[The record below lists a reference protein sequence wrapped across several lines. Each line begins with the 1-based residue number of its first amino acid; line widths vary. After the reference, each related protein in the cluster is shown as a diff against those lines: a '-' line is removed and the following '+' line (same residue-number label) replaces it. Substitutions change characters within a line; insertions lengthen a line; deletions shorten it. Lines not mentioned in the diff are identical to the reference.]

1 MALPKQVQA
10 QIKETEEIEKQL
22 KAQGETVEKPKKEV
36 RKKKTSTK
44 AKKTEEVVA
53 DTEVEVPEEQP
64 PEDEPVLE
72 EAAPADDSHEEVTD
86 AFEQKY
92 STLKGKYDAEVPR
105 LHHQVRELTEQIDAI
120 RKEAEAAKK
129 VESEK
134 PKEKVSY
141 VTDADREE
149 YGDDLIDF
157 QRRVAKEVSQE
168 YEGRFEQ
175 QAKVI
180 EDLQK
185 QVSNTG
191 SQVGEVGFAQKLNN
205 LVPGFDQLD
214 NDERWVAWLNEIDPM
229 TRGPRRDQAQSAF
242 NSGDA
247 EAVAHYVSLFR
258 ESVEPIANGASDR
271 QMELEKQVTPNRSA
285 SSTATKSVGREAKV
299 YSQGELTKSW
309 NKIRTLSTQGK
320 YDDAAKL
327 EAELTRAYMEGRV
340 KN

>member
-1 MALPKQVQA
+1 MALPKQVQE
-10 QIKETEEIEKQL
+10 QLKEVEELEKQL
-22 KAQGETVEKPKKEV
+22 NTQDETVKKPKKEA
-36 RKKKTSTK
+36 KKTSKK

-53 DTEVEVPEEQP
+53 DTEVEVTEEQP

-72 EAAPADDSHEEVTD
+72 EAAPADDIQEEVTD
-86 AFEQKY
+86 TFKQKY

-105 LHHQVRELTEQIDAI
+105 LHQQVRELTEQMDAI
-120 RKEAEAAKK
+120 RRNAEAVKK
-129 VESEK
+129 AEAEK

-168 YEGRFEQ
+168 NEERFEQ
-175 QAKVI
+175 QARVI
-180 EDLQK
+180 EELRE

-191 SQVGEVGFAQKLNN
+191 SQVGEVGFTQKLNV

-229 TRGPRRDQAQSAF
+229 TRGPRRDQAQAAF

-258 ESVEPIANGASDR
+258 GSVEPIANGKSDR
-271 QMELEKQVTPNRSA
+271 ETELEKQVAPNRSA
-285 SSTATKSVGREAKV
+285 SSTATRSAGKDTRI
-299 YSQGELTKSW
+299 YSANELEKSW
-309 NKIRTLSTQGK
+309 AKIRNLSSDGK

-327 EAELTRAYMEGRV
+327 EAELTVAYMEGRV
-340 KN
+340 KT

>member
-10 QIKETEEIEKQL
+10 QIKEVEDIEKQL
-22 KAQGETVEKPKKEV
+22 IAQGETVEKPKEV
-36 RKKKTSTK
+36 KKKKTSTK

-53 DTEVEVPEEQP
+53 DTEVEVTDEQP

-120 RKEAEAAKK
+120 RKDAEAVKK
-129 VESEK
+129 AESEK

-168 YEGRFEQ
+168 SEERFEQ
-175 QAKVI
+175 QARVI
-180 EDLQK
+180 EELRE

-247 EAVAHYVSLFR
+247 DAVAHYVSLFR
-258 ESVEPIANGASDR
+258 ESVEPVANGMSDR
-271 QMELEKQVTPNRSA
+271 QTELEKQVAPNRSA
-285 SSTATKSVGREAKV
+285 SSTATRSAGKDAKI
-299 YSQGELTKSW
+299 YSEKEINKSW
-309 NKIRTLSTQGK
+309 DKIRTLSSAGK

-327 EAELTRAYMEGRV
+327 EAELTVAYMEGRV

>member
-1 MALPKQVQA
+1 MALPKQVQE
-10 QIKETEEIEKQL
+10 QLKEVEELEKTL
-22 KAQGETVEKPKKEV
+22 KAQGESEVKEV
-36 RKKKTSTK
+36 KKKKTSK
-44 AKKTEEVVA
+44 KKTEEVAA
-53 DTEVEVPEEQP
+53 DTEVEVLEEP
-64 PEDEPVLE
+64 PQDEPVLE
-72 EAAPADDSHEEVTD
+72 EAAPADDIQEEVTD
-86 AFEQKY
+86 TFKQKY

-105 LHHQVRELTEQIDAI
+105 LHQQVRELTEQMDAI
-120 RKEAEAAKK
+120 RKNAEAAKK
-129 VESEK
+129 VEAEK
-134 PKEKVSY
+134 PKERVSY

-157 QRRVAKEVSQE
+157 QRRVAKEHAQE
-168 YEGRFEQ
+168 FEGRFEQ

-180 EDLQK
+180 EELRE

-191 SQVGEVGFAQKLNN
+191 SQVGEVGFTQKLNN

-229 TRGPRRDQAQSAF
+229 TRGPRRDQAQAAF

-258 ESVEPIANGASDR
+258 GSVEPIANGKSVRDT
-271 QMELEKQVTPNRSA
+271 ELEKQVAPNRSA
-285 SSTATKSVGREAKV
+285 SSTATRSAGKDTRI
-299 YSQGELTKSW
+299 YSTNELEKSW
-309 NKIRTLSTQGK
+309 AKIRNLSSDGK

-340 KN
+340 KT